1 LKVQDMKKQKSLIGK
16 IIAET
21 SRNEIPLPWA
31 RGARRAEWIA
41 KRALQSMQ
49 EKPAKA

>member
-1 LKVQDMKKQKSLIGK
+1 MKKQKSLIGN

-21 SRNEIPLPWA
+21 TKNEVSLPWA

-41 KRALQSMQ
+41 KRAMQ
-49 EKPAKA
+49 PITPKSANA

>member
-1 LKVQDMKKQKSLIGK
+1 MEKQKSLIGN

-21 SRNEIPLPWA
+21 AKNEIALPWA

-41 KRALQSMQ
+41 KRAMQSMSP
-49 EKPAKA
+49 KSANA